1 MAVVSFCWTSVLWK
15 WSVKEIAKGGK
26 QRDHWK
32 RSPPVHSVN
41 DIPYDQGWHF
51 TMTSHPVDSEKFL
64 VLRLEN
70 GLVLTGWRVLLASG
84 LPHPLPKSLC

>member
-26 QRDHWK
+26 QSDHWK
-32 RSPPVHSVN
+32 RSPPVYSVN

-64 VLRLEN
+64 FCV
-70 GLVLTGWRVLLASG
+70 
-84 LPHPLPKSLC
+84 